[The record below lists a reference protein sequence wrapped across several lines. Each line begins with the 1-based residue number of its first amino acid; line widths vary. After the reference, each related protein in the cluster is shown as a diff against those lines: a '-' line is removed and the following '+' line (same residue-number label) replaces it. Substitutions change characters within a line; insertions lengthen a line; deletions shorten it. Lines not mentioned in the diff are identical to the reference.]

1 MCPADA
7 AGVGGGVEHP
17 AEAAGRWGGGI
28 GGVSADTAAGIEVEG
43 SAVAAVIWG
52 VCVRCCKFY
61 PVGCS
66 TITIFLPTARTF
78 LFSWL
83 RLMKAMMTFIRRI
96 EIQFLKQIYS
106 LKY

>member
-28 GGVSADTAAGIEVEG
+28 RGVSADTAVGIEVEG

-52 VCVRCCKFY
+52 FV
-61 PVGCS
+61 S
-66 TITIFLPTARTF
+66 ADASLALWAAARSQSF
-78 LFSWL
+78 CRRPGPF
-83 RLMKAMMTFIRRI
+83 RL
-96 EIQFLKQIYS
+96 LG
-106 LKY
+106 